1 MDVFVYSDE
10 SGVFDYVHN
19 PYYVFGGVMFLSKV
33 DKDTCTRKYSKAE
46 KDVRIAIGCPDG
58 EIKASTIPNKHKGK
72 LFRSMNQEFRFGV
85 IIDENKVNKTVFT
98 EKKHKQRYL
107 DYAYKIMFRRY
118 LEFLI
123 RSGIIS
129 NSDECHFHFFV
140 DEHNTATDG
149 KYELRESLEQ
159 ELMYG
164 TFNLNW
170 QVFHPPVFS
179 RKGTVELTFCNSEKV
194 TLVRAADIIANHIYH
209 LAHVQGDYVSQ
220 DDHLFVIRLP

>member
-1 MDVFVYSDE
+1 MEVFVYSDE

-19 PYYVFGGVMFLSKV
+19 PYYVFGGVLFLSK
-33 DKDTCTRKYSKAE
+33 DAKDISARKYIKAE
-46 KDVRIAIGCPDG
+46 NDIRNATKYGSG
-58 EIKASTIPNKHKGK
+58 EIKASTVSNKNKGK
-72 LFRSMNQEFRFGV
+72 LFRSLNQEYRFGV
-85 IIDENKVNKTVFT
+85 IIDENKLNKEIFE

-123 RSGIIS
+123 RVGTIS
-129 NSDECHFHFFV
+129 KDEECHFHFFV

-164 TFNLNW
+164 TFNMNW
-170 QVFHPPVFS
+170 QSFHQPVFTK
-179 RKGTVELTFCNSEKV
+179 KGTVDLAFCNSEKV
-194 TLVRAADIIANHIYH
+194 TLVRAADIVANHIFHQAMTDPNYS
-209 LAHVQGDYVSQ
+209 SQ
-220 DDHLFVIRLP
+220 DEHMFVIRLP